1 MQLFMLS
8 VAFTSAVMLLIVKS
22 IFGDLHAFQIAMV
35 VIGSTVGSIIGWF
48 IPGRGKKDD
57 VSSA

>member
-8 VAFTSAVMLLIVKS
+8 VAISSAVALLIAKS
-22 IFGDLHAFQIAMV
+22 IFGDLHAFEIAVV
-35 VIGSTVGSIIGWF
+35 VIGSTVGSIIGEF
-48 IPGRGKKDD
+48 IPGRGTKDD